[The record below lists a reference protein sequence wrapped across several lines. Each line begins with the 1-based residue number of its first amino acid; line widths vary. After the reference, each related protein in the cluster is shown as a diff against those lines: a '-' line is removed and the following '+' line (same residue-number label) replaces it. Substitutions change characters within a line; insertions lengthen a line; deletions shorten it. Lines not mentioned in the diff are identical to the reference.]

1 MQFTPDTGHRRSK
14 RPRFGYEATV
24 EVYTRT
30 GPDSRPAAVLKAS
43 DWSWD
48 RDGAHRD
55 ATYRA
60 KCQLA
65 ELQVPLE
72 VIQNAYFETAIDAW
86 WALDPKHVRNPEG
99 KPVEARYLTLDQ
111 AERATLIRQQRLV
124 PDDLADS
131 TALYLKTVDKPVVPS
146 GTVTTQAVPA

>member
-1 MQFTPDTGHRRSK
+1 MHFTPDTGTRRSK

-30 GPDSRPAAVLKAS
+30 GLNSRPAAVLKAT
-43 DWSWD
+43 DWSWS
-48 RDGAHRD
+48 RDGAYSD
-55 ATYRA
+55 ATHRA

-72 VIQNAYFETAIDAW
+72 IIQNAYFETQIDAW
-86 WALDPKHVRNPEG
+86 WALDPKHVRNPES
-99 KPVEARYLTLDQ
+99 KPVEATYFADE

-131 TALYLKTVDKPVVPS
+131 TRLYLKPAAPVA
-146 GTVTTQAVPA
+146 TTQPTTAQAVPA

>member
-1 MQFTPDTGHRRSK
+1 MNFTPDTGTRRSK

-30 GPDSRPAAVLKAS
+30 GPDSRPAAVLKAA
-43 DWSWD
+43 DWSWS
-48 RDGAHRD
+48 RDGAYSD
-55 ATYRA
+55 ATHRA
-60 KCQLA
+60 KCQLG

-72 VIQNAYFETAIDAW
+72 IIQNAHFETQIDAW

-99 KPVEARYLTLDQ
+99 RPVEAHYLTLDQ

-124 PDDLADS
+124 PDDLTES
-131 TALYLKTVDKPVVPS
+131 TALYVKRAGAPVSVT
-146 GTVTTQAVPA
+146 GTAEAQAVPA